1 MLPHHPTLA
10 LGLAAALFAPLF
22 APVCWAQDGLLT
34 PQEIQQTL
42 VGKKHR
48 STIKASGVVTQ
59 WEMRADGTMQLFYP
73 GGNDSGTWRLDDK
86 GYCTIWRKMREG
98 KEGCFTVR
106 RQGDQLEILN
116 AEGVVGSTI
125 SLGN

>member
-1 MLPHHPTLA
+1 MLPHPILA
-10 LGLAAALFAPLF
+10 LGLAATLFTPLF
-22 APVCWAQDGLLT
+22 ASVSWAQDGLLT

-48 STIKASGVVTQ
+48 SIVASSGVVTQ

-98 KEGCFTVR
+98 KEACFTVR
-106 RQGDQLEILN
+106 RQGDKLEILN

-125 SLGN
+125 SLGS

>member
-1 MLPHHPTLA
+1 MPALL
-10 LGLAAALFAPLF
+10 LGLVAAQAGSAG
-22 APVCWAQDGLLT
+22 WAQEAVLLT

-48 STIKASGVVTQ
+48 STVVASGVVTQ
-59 WEMRADGTMQLFYP
+59 WEMRADGSMQLFFP

-86 GYCTIWRKMREG
+86 GYCTIWRKIRDG
-98 KEGCFTVR
+98 KEGCFTVQR
-106 RQGDQLEILN
+106 RGDKLEILN

-125 SLGN
+125 SLN